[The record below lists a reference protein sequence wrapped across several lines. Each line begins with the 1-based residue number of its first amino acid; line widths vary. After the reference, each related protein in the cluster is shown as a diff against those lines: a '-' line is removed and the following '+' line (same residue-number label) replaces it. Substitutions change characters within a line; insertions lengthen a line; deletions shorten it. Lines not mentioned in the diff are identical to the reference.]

1 MHRPPQNIAQ
11 KLKQRADARNV
22 IDLVA
27 QELAFTVTVQLGNK
41 SELDRTGT
49 RKLVRDRVI
58 MTGLRVLATEGEL
71 NVKRTSEIMIRAGQ
85 MKSAWNTTKLS
96 TISWVFRIF
105 LPAVLW
111 PDGTHRCCH
120 STQFLHWQPAP
131 IRCRGQDWRAPSEK
145 KHERRLRLERNN
157 KGTEPVVM
165 S

>member
-1 MHRPPQNIAQ
+1 MHRLPQNIAQ

-85 MKSAWNTTKLS
+85 MKSA
-96 TISWVFRIF
+96 
-105 LPAVLW
+105 
-111 PDGTHRCCH
+111 
-120 STQFLHWQPAP
+120 
-131 IRCRGQDWRAPSEK
+131 
-145 KHERRLRLERNN
+145 
-157 KGTEPVVM
+157 
-165 S
+165 